1 MATNLNFFTPA
12 ERYLI
17 ETLRARRQLLETDD
31 EQVTVPDGVTHIL
44 LVKQGQKP
52 ELICIARPK

>member
-1 MATNLNFFTPA
+1 MATNLNFFTPE

-31 EQVTVPDGVTHIL
+31 EQATVPDGVTHIL
-44 LVKQGQKP
+44 LVKEGRKP